1 MNQTSNIRKAVSEDA
16 PHISDLLH
24 QLGYPVSPDQV
35 RLRMQSLLPDKDKT
49 IRVAESETGTII
61 GCVQVTMGTRLAE
74 GRYAEITALVVDER
88 WRGQGVGKRLL
99 EAAQEWLKEPGRP
112 STLRVRCNVRRT
124 EAHRFYEN
132 CGFREVK
139 SQKVF
144 DTFANEEP

>member
-1 MNQTSNIRKAVSEDA
+1 MKTVDIRMAVTEDA
-16 PHISDLLH
+16 PRISDLLH
-24 QLGYPVSPDQV
+24 QLGYPVNPEKV

-99 EAAQEWLKEPGRP
+99 EAAKAWLKTVGEPE
-112 STLRVRCNVRRT
+112 TLRVRCNVRRT

-144 DTFANEEP
+144 DTLTNEEL